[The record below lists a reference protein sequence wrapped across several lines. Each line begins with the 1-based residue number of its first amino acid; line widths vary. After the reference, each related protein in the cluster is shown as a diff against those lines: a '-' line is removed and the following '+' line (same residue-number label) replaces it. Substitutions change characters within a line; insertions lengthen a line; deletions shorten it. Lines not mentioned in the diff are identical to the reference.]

1 MTPPFGIESYERM
14 DDQDLLIE
22 EILIC
27 PSSYSIH
34 FFMQAGTCMLI
45 LYEEVIGNELKSYIQ
60 EAYRL
65 LYVDCCFPMNSP
77 MPGSLATAF
86 FIGYNIRETLIK

>member
-1 MTPPFGIESYERM
+1 M

-34 FFMQAGTCMLI
+34 FFMQTGTCMLI
-45 LYEEVIGNELKSYIQ
+45 LYEEVIGNELKAYIWGDRPLHV
-60 EAYRL
+60 ECRFLMNTPIRLPSHSLFYR
-65 LYVDCCFPMNSP
+65 V
-77 MPGSLATAF
+77 
-86 FIGYNIRETLIK
+86 

>member
-22 EILIC
+22 EILIR

-34 FFMQAGTCMLI
+34 FFMQTGTCMLI
-45 LYEEVIGNELKSYIQ
+45 LYEKVIGNELK
-60 EAYRL
+60 A
-65 LYVDCCFPMNSP
+65 
-77 MPGSLATAF
+77 
-86 FIGYNIRETLIK
+86 

>member
-14 DDQDLLIE
+14 CDQDLLIE

-34 FFMQAGTCMLI
+34 FFMQIGTCMLI
-45 LYEEVIGNELKSYIQ
+45 LYEEVIGNELKS
-60 EAYRL
+60 
-65 LYVDCCFPMNSP
+65 
-77 MPGSLATAF
+77 
-86 FIGYNIRETLIK
+86 

>member
-22 EILIC
+22 EILIS

-34 FFMQAGTCMLI
+34 FFMQTGTCMPI
-45 LYEEVIGNELKSYIQ
+45 LYEGVIGNELK
-60 EAYRL
+60 A
-65 LYVDCCFPMNSP
+65 
-77 MPGSLATAF
+77 
-86 FIGYNIRETLIK
+86 